1 MDWNYEG
8 YPLEN
13 VPYFKKET
21 YWLSPMNFVPEAFDR
36 SRVAKKVLIHD
47 VTLRDGEQTPD
58 VVFKPDERIKLAVEL
73 DHLGA
78 DRIEFGM
85 PISSEDVRDSF
96 KEILKMDLKA
106 EIIAFLRAHKDDLKL
121 AEELGTR
128 SVIIEH
134 CVNPYV
140 CKHVY
145 GLDHSQTV
153 ERISEA
159 FKIANANGMKAYFMG
174 WDASRT
180 PIHYLRKLY
189 ADLLDKV
196 KIDAIVFV
204 DTFGVMTPYGTAYTF
219 RKLKEFFPETNFEI
233 HNHNGFGLG
242 VANALEA
249 IMNGASCVHTALCGM
264 GEREGNIAI
273 DEIAATLEI
282 LFDIKTG
289 IDLTKVTRISKLAEK
304 ISRFRPA
311 GTKPVTGDFY
321 YMKIIGTAVHAEQKA
336 FQAGLWMGAAFA
348 PKVIGKTDFEYG
360 LGKGSGMAN
369 VRFVLNRLGLEA
381 SEEDMKKMLQ
391 IVKEESN
398 IIKGTISVV
407 DFEYI
412 ARGVIEKKL

>member
-13 VPYFKKET
+13 VPYFKKDT
-21 YWLSPMNFVPEAFDR
+21 FWLSPMNFAPEAYDL

-73 DHLGA
+73 DNLGA

-85 PISSEDVRDSF
+85 PIASQDIRDSF
-96 KEILKMDLKA
+96 VEILKMNLKS

-121 AEELGTR
+121 AEELG
-128 SVIIEH
+128 VKNVFIEH

-140 CKHVY
+140 CRHVY
-145 GLDHSQTV
+145 DLDHAQTV
-153 ERISEA
+153 ERIVEA
-159 FKIANANGMKAYFMG
+159 FKIANGNGMKAYFMG

-180 PIHYLRKLY
+180 QIDYLRRLY
-189 ADLLDKV
+189 SDLLEKV
-196 KIDAIVFV
+196 EIEAIVFV
-204 DTFGVMTPYGTAYTF
+204 DTFGVMTPYGMAYAF
-219 RKLKEFFPETNFEI
+219 KKLKEWFPETNFEI

-242 VANALEA
+242 VANALAA

-282 LFDIKTG
+282 LFNIKTN
-289 IDLTKVTRISKLAEK
+289 IDLTKVTRISKLAER
-304 ISRFRPA
+304 ISRFKPA
-311 GTKPVTGDFY
+311 GTKPVTGDFH

-336 FQAGLWMGAAFA
+336 FKAGLWMGAAFA

-369 VRFVLNRLGLEA
+369 IRFVLDRLGLKA
-381 SEEDMKKMLQ
+381 TEEEMKKMLQ
-391 IVKEESN
+391 IVKDESN
-398 IIKGTISVV
+398 IIKGTISVT

-412 ARGVIEKKL
+412 ARAVIDQKL